1 MTAIQGQLALGVQD
15 IYQPAQGYRFPSIAL
30 KEVPHL
36 LCLREDRVQLV
47 HHYLTDITL
56 ADQPHHFLESIP
68 VHISTG
74 ESVVDEDD
82 HLFFPFYRLV
92 GVVAA
97 LLDHTMTVFVVGH
110 VQVDS
115 PVHLVFQ
122 FLKPALTFRPSRTLV
137 PVQVKT
143 VLNDTGWF
151 PDSQGQVQHTAVLCL
166 KSGVECGAKHCNGLR
181 FQDTFVHDI
190 SPPKG
195 RIYG

>member
-82 HLFFPFYRLV
+82 HFY
-92 GVVAA
+92 
-97 LLDHTMTVFVVGH
+97 
-110 VQVDS
+110 S
-115 PVHLVFQ
+115 
-122 FLKPALTFRPSRTLV
+122 RPSPSRQPGASGFSVSEACIDV
-137 PVQVKT
+137 P
-143 VLNDTGWF
+143 
-151 PDSQGQVQHTAVLCL
+151 A
-166 KSGVECGAKHCNGLR
+166 
-181 FQDTFVHDI
+181 
-190 SPPKG
+190 
-195 RIYG
+195 